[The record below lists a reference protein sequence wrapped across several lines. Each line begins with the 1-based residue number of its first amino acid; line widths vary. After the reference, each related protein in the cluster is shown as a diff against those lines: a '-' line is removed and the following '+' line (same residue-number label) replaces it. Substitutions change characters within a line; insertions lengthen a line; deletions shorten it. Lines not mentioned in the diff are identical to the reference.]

1 MKKLIYLGTELN
13 VNNEIELFAKNDLG
27 FDAIIVYNDG
37 RVETRNNLT
46 EIHHLFHT
54 PFLPSIAFESD
65 IHGTGGTVEIYRIN
79 IVVIV
84 LSANKSENY

>member
-13 VNNEIELFAKNDLG
+13 VNNEAELFAENKLG
-27 FDAIIVYNDG
+27 LDAIIVYNDG

-46 EIHHLFHT
+46 EIHHLYKT
-54 PFLPSIAFESD
+54 PFKPSIAFESD
-65 IHGTGGTVEIYRIN
+65 IHSTGGTVDIEKIN

-84 LSANKSENY
+84 LSAIKSETY